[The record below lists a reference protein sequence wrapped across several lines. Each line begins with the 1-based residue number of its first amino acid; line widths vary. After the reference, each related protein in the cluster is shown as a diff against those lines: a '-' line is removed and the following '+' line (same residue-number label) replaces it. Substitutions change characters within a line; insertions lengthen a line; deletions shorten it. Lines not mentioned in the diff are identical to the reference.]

1 MDISQYLIKWG
12 LISIIWTGWCVLHS
26 TLNSEGIIHRIGLL
40 DSTIGP
46 YYRLIYSVVAL
57 LTLLLA
63 HWITP
68 KWQEFDLWRF
78 RGAVRIFQ
86 LILWLLAIL
95 MFYLSFRFINLW
107 HFLGLTALGVGR
119 KGTDTQNRLITSG
132 IYGLIRNPQFAAGLI
147 LLWARNLTDTGMV
160 INVVL
165 SLYLMVGTKTEEARL
180 LAGFGEEYRQYMS
193 EVPRFFPNR
202 KPSLQAL
209 FQGSINPKPKA

>member
-26 TLNSEGIIHRIGLL
+26 TLNSEGIMHRIGLL
-40 DSTIGP
+40 GSKIGP

-63 HWITP
+63 YWITP
-68 KWQEFDLWRF
+68 KWQEFDLWGF
-78 RGAVRIFQ
+78 RGAAWIFQ

-95 MFYLSFRFINLW
+95 MFYLSFRFINAW
-107 HFLGLTALGVGR
+107 HFLGLTALGIGR
-119 KGTDTQNRLITSG
+119 KRTDTQNRLITSG
-132 IYGLIRNPQFAAGLI
+132 IYGVIRNPQFAAALI
-147 LLWARNLTDTGMV
+147 LLWARNLTDAGMV
-160 INVVL
+160 ISVVL

-180 LAGFGEEYRQYMS
+180 LASFGEEYRQYMS
-193 EVPRFFPNR
+193 EVPRFFPKR

-209 FQGSINPKPKA
+209 FQRSVNPKAKA